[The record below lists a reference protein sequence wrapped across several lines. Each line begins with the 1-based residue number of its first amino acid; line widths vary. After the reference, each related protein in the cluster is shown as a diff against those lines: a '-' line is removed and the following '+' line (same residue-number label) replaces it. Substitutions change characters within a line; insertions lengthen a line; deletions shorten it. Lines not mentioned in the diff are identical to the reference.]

1 MEAKRT
7 IRMQKIT
14 LAEIMGSVEVL
25 TKKQLKQIKGERM
38 IRLLLLKD
46 STDWFSFNFHLLQ
59 YIISGFISIG

>member
-25 TKKQLKQIKGERM
+25 TNKQLKQIKGGENDPLTPIKR
-38 IRLLLLKD
+38 
-46 STDWFSFNFHLLQ
+46 
-59 YIISGFISIG
+59 